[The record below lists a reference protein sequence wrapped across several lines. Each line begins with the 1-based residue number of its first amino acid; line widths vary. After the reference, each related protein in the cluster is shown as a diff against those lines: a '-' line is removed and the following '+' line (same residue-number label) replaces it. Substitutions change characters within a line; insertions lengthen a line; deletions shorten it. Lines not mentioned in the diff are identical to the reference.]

1 MKLSPKLT
9 IKLYTKYS
17 KKCLENCHWN
27 CQKYFFPNIVPETDL
42 ETVNLDKKQLKYW
55 NRHFKMTKNSW
66 VPKKS
71 HRFYRTILSYYIVM
85 KQFFWLITFLGF
97 QVYLTGTTF
106 ILTPIVYLTGGQTL
120 LGGYPTFLG
129 LLGVS
134 SLALLISGEWMRRVI
149 GIIYIDK
156 TDLKTVRFSHI
167 SFWGKRKELLINIDD
182 IKFLSDTSQ
191 KETAN
196 HNVFWKVQFYDPKLS
211 TMFISTKYG
220 GITDPDKFR

>member
-1 MKLSPKLT
+1 MLHVIRRIHS
-9 IKLYTKYS
+9 INGRNS
-17 KKCLENCHWN
+17 
-27 CQKYFFPNIVPETDL
+27 IV
-42 ETVNLDKKQLKYW
+42 NQLLL
-55 NRHFKMTKNSW
+55 TKNVRTASS
-66 VPKKS
+66 VPTKKVE
-71 HRFYRTILSYYIVM
+71 TKTEDLDE
-85 KQFFWLITFLGF
+85 KFLKVF
-97 QVYLTGTTF
+97 HYPHVIKVALYQRLKVYLTGSTF
-106 ILTPIVYLTGGQTL
+106 ILTPIVYSTGGQTL

-129 LLGVS
+129 LLGFS

-220 GITDPDKFR
+220 GIADPDKFRLIFGSSALQPIQK

>member
-1 MKLSPKLT
+1 M
-9 IKLYTKYS
+9 
-17 KKCLENCHWN
+17 
-27 CQKYFFPNIVPETDL
+27 
-42 ETVNLDKKQLKYW
+42 
-55 NRHFKMTKNSW
+55 
-66 VPKKS
+66 
-71 HRFYRTILSYYIVM
+71 
-85 KQFFWLITFLGF
+85 
-97 QVYLTGTTF
+97 YLTGTTF

-167 SFWGKRKELLINIDD
+167 SFWGKRKELLVNIDD

-220 GITDPDKFR
+220 GITNPDKFR

>member
-1 MKLSPKLT
+1 MLHIIRRIHS
-9 IKLYTKYS
+9 INGRNS
-17 KKCLENCHWN
+17 
-27 CQKYFFPNIVPETDL
+27 IV
-42 ETVNLDKKQLKYW
+42 NQLLL
-55 NRHFKMTKNSW
+55 TKNVRTASS
-66 VPKKS
+66 VPTKKVETKTS
-71 HRFYRTILSYYIVM
+71 PEETKTEDLDE
-85 KQFFWLITFLGF
+85 KFLKVF
-97 QVYLTGTTF
+97 HYPHVIKVALYQRLKVYLTGSTF
-106 ILTPIVYLTGGQTL
+106 ILTPIVYSTGGQTL

-129 LLGVS
+129 LLGFS

-220 GITDPDKFR
+220 GITDPDKFRLIFGSSALQPIQK